1 MVEHYLDTVGVTG
14 SNPVSRILRGSDVL
28 HLCVAMNQTFKTIAE
43 QAVTRRADDIE
54 RAKARCLP
62 ATRGPVMAP
71 TFMIILLPW
80 RAVRIPARFAIG
92 APTPA
97 DKSEGAQSKATI
109 AGPNFSPTG
118 ARSRSILV
126 KQGKN
131 PAFADSMAGQL
142 VRQCLS
148 SMLAQ

>member
-1 MVEHYLDTVGVTG
+1 
-14 SNPVSRILRGSDVL
+14 
-28 HLCVAMNQTFKTIAE
+28 LCVAMNQTFKTIAE

-97 DKSEGAQSKATI
+97 DKSEGAQSKATMPGRI
-109 AGPNFSPTG
+109 FRRRTLGPG
-118 ARSRSILV
+118 RY
-126 KQGKN
+126 
-131 PAFADSMAGQL
+131 
-142 VRQCLS
+142 
-148 SMLAQ
+148 